1 MRFFMNVGGKKNKD
15 EATNVASLKEKRNQ
29 KAKERQDSVI
39 KEMQGFV
46 KFLERH
52 LELRE
57 AQVEVEPNV
66 INISDKIDKKKLN

>member
-1 MRFFMNVGGKKNKD
+1 MNVGGKKNKD